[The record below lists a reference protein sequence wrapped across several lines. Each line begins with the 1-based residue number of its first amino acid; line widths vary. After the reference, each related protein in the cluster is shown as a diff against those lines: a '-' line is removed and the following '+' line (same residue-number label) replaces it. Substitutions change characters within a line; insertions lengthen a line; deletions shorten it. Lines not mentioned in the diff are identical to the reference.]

1 MLPRFSIRRARDER
15 AILFAKRLVLALTAA
30 FLLVACSPPPVTV
43 RPPLYTAGAAAAPDQ
58 ITFLLPGALTTAGI
72 FGEANAW
79 NSDSHLVIE
88 YRLPGMRGEPLDPPL
103 DILRAA
109 GWIAAYANRFPKAQ
123 INLLGYSTGAAIA
136 IEAAGRIDHSERVK
150 VVAIST
156 ATPFPGAALAF
167 ARGGI
172 GVAGSAIAAGTLDA
186 QTVWDE
192 YFITLYL
199 GSGWRNSSEKRALA
213 EEIRRSFEGQI
224 NKPGEGRGR
233 SQSAS
238 LLLWTLST
246 EALASDAAITLFHG
260 ENDPVFPL
268 SEVRPLAARLGAT
281 LCVLPED
288 GHMTLLSRADLIDRV
303 ARVFSEN
310 EESAPCG

>member
-1 MLPRFSIRRARDER
+1 V
-15 AILFAKRLVLALTAA
+15 KRVWLALAGALAFTACA
-30 FLLVACSPPPVTV
+30 RPDVAAK
-43 RPPLYTAGAAAAPDQ
+43 PPLYTAPTPDPPAQ

-72 FGEANAW
+72 FNQANDWTAHG
-79 NSDSHLVIE
+79 NRVVE

-103 DILRAA
+103 DILRSAQWVA
-109 GWIAAYANRFPKAQ
+109 DYANRYPKAR

-150 VVAIST
+150 VAAISS

-167 ARGGI
+167 VRGTV
-172 GVAGSAIAAGTLDA
+172 GVAGTALAAGTFDP

-199 GSGWRNSSEKRALA
+199 GAGWRNSPEKRAIA
-213 EEIRRSFEGQI
+213 DEIRKSFEGRI
-224 NKPGEGRGR
+224 NPPGEGRGR

-238 LLLWTLST
+238 LLLWALSP
-246 EALASDAAITLFHG
+246 EAQASNAQITFFHG
-260 ENDPVFPL
+260 DNDPIFPL
-268 SEVRPLAARLGAT
+268 PTVRPLAAHLGAQ

-288 GHMTLLSRADLIDRV
+288 GHMPLLSRPDLIDRV
-303 ARVFSEN
+303 ERIFFDGDDAD
-310 EESAPCG
+310 PCGSK